1 VEWLESRDNYRV
13 DIVVYLQ
20 ITDVFRKKYMLDETV
35 DRLLANP
42 GLESVFVGQ
51 PTHKNFWKKGAEG
64 YRRLTEPEEENRQLK
79 QPVFR
84 EDTGL
89 AGASRV
95 DVIKSGR
102 RIGGRV
108 DIIPNTDFCS
118 SIDIHD
124 EFDLWLAEKIIRQGQ
139 RTIND

>member
-1 VEWLESRDNYRV
+1 MSSNPADSNARPLKPADCH
-13 DIVVYLQ
+13 IVAIIGARGGSKSLA
-20 ITDVFRKKYMLDETV
+20 KKNI
-35 DRLLANP
+35 R
-42 GLESVFVGQ
+42 S
-51 PTHKNFWKKGAEG
+51 
-64 YRRLTEPEEENRQLK
+64 
-79 QPVFR
+79 
-84 EDTGL
+84 L